1 MGELSD
7 FQKLEFS
14 LWITVFVILIVLTYY
29 FLRRGI
35 IKEDI
40 PKTFNKA
47 AGIIFLGLAL
57 MRLFSVMY
65 DFSDIFYHNP
75 IILFLGNAFLFLGAL
90 PLVIYMEKNVIR
102 KSKYVLTI
110 LALIFFIIFLYIG
123 VSTGFDRANLYY
135 WAVPPFGIELFILGI
150 GYFYLILKSSGLV
163 RKSTILIIIGVFL
176 IIAFWVLHGFYGPNG
191 QEPIPIVQDYLAII
205 SPVAV
210 ICGSLIAAKGFF
222 GYT

>member
-14 LWITVFVILIVLTYY
+14 LWIAVFVLLIILTYY
-29 FLRRGI
+29 FLRRGFN
-35 IKEDI
+35 KEDI

-47 AGIIFLGLAL
+47 AGIIFFGLAM
-57 MRLFSVMY
+57 MRLFSILY
-65 DFSDIFYHNP
+65 DFSDLFHQNS

-90 PLVIYMEKNVIR
+90 PLVMYMEKNVI
-102 KSKYVLTI
+102 KKTKYILTLI
-110 LALIFFIIFLYIG
+110 ALILFGIYIYIG
-123 VSTGFDRANLYY
+123 ISSEYDRIILYY
-135 WAVPPFGIELFILGI
+135 WSVPPFGVELFILAI
-150 GYFYLILKSSGLV
+150 GYFYLIIKSSGLV
-163 RKSTILIIIGVFL
+163 RKSTILIVIGVALL
-176 IIAFWVLHGFYGPNG
+176 ITFWVLHGVYGPNG